1 MLKSELNRYIH
12 DWRTRIFAILIV
24 VIPLL
29 DFIQVLFSQDFA
41 DFGDAQYRFNP
52 IVASFLS
59 GSQAEHYGQIIFVW
73 FMPILLLGL
82 CADRPIRDHKEQYDI
97 AQIMRLGKKRYYL
110 VGLMANGILTFVTT
124 GIGLILNYL
133 LALLVFHGGKD
144 FLTDDLENS

>member
-97 AQIMRLGKKRYYL
+97 AQIMRLEKKTIL
-110 VGLMANGILTFVTT
+110 FGWFNGQWNPYFCDNWDWTNTQLST
-124 GIGLILNYL
+124 G
-133 LALLVFHGGKD
+133 VVSF
-144 FLTDDLENS
+144 SWR